1 MQNDNLILNK
11 SNELAHLV
19 YKITRSFPKEEVY
32 GLTSQIR
39 MSATSVPAN
48 ITEGFARN
56 SDKSNKQFLMIS
68 YDSLQELKYFL
79 TFSRDEG
86 YVDKV
91 AYDEMLGLA
100 EECSKMLWKSI
111 KTLET
116 KCYPPNL
123 YL

>member
-39 MSATSVPAN
+39 RSATSVPAN

-68 YDSLQELKYFL
+68 YGSLQELKYFL

-91 AYDEMLGLA
+91 AYEEMLGLA

-116 KCYPPNL
+116 KC
-123 YL
+123 